1 MNTKNIAR
9 NMASKVQRTLL
20 AVLVVM
26 VLFGSLPVGK
36 AQAASGASYSS
47 IKCGIRAFDVNLNI
61 RGAFDGQWVTYRLV
75 IRTVATGA
83 IIYTP
88 WSQAAPIYGISK
100 TWFSYSHAVTRNT
113 VISVYPEILYWNGV
127 NWERP
132 TPTVGPH
139 YEPWAGTMPNTYPQ
153 CTVLA

>member
-1 MNTKNIAR
+1 MNTKKVAR
-9 NMASKVQRTLL
+9 TLVSKLQRTLL
-20 AVLVVM
+20 AVLILM
-26 VLFGSLPVGK
+26 VLFSSVPVSE
-36 AQAASGASYSS
+36 AHAASGASYSS
-47 IKCGIRAFDVNLNI
+47 IKCGIRSFDVNLNI

-75 IRTVATGA
+75 TRVVATGA
-83 IIYTP
+83 ITYSP
-88 WSQAAPIYGISK
+88 WSQAARVYGITK
-100 TWFSYSHAVTRNT
+100 NWFSYPHAVTRNT

-132 TPTVGPH
+132 TPIAGPH